1 VSSDYEGSER
11 KALSDGKK
19 ALAEAE
25 WLFERTDPRSR
36 GFFFELKEN
45 QAVHPGYLAVHCVDG
60 AGTKLFLS
68 AWSGEYGLAPVDAV
82 AMNANDMATAIHA
95 LPDTVDLYFAVQ
107 QGVER
112 EHMGQIMAG
121 FARALDRIRI
131 SGAPFQVNLGKI
143 ETASHDETVSL
154 GVPGKGW
161 DVGVVMTGYIPRDKI
176 PHLDPQPGHVI
187 VGVAASGAHSNGYT
201 EARHVLLTPEVEP
214 RQEWKSR
221 YRGRF
226 ALNDRPPAL
235 NGRTVLEA
243 LQEPTFLYLAE
254 AAAIGQ
260 RLDDRD
266 IYGVNITGGGLA
278 NFNRAG
284 QGVRFEITD
293 PLEPLPIHHL
303 LVQES
308 GWSPREAYAKQNMG
322 MGFAYILPSLE
333 KAEAAVALIAERGQH
348 RARII
353 GEVRPGRRRAG
364 QEEPVRTVLHKPYE
378 GPALEFA
385 GY

>member
-1 VSSDYEGSER
+1 VTSDYEQSEQ
-11 KALSDGKK
+11 KALRDGKK
-19 ALAEAE
+19 ALAGAG
-25 WLFERTDPRSR
+25 WLFGRTDPRSK

-45 QAVHPGYLAVHCVDG
+45 EAVHPGYLAVHCVDG
-60 AGTKLFLS
+60 VGTKLFLS
-68 AWSGEYGLAPVDAV
+68 AWSGEYGLAPIDAV
-82 AMNANDMATAIHA
+82 AMNANDMATALHA

-112 EHMGQIMAG
+112 EHMGAILAG

-131 SGAPFQVNLGKI
+131 PGAPFQVNLGKI

-161 DVGVVMTGYIPRDKI
+161 DVGVVLTGYIAGDKI
-176 PHLDPQPGHVI
+176 PRLNPQPGHII
-187 VGVAASGAHSNGYT
+187 VGVASSGAHSNGYT
-201 EARHVLLTPEVEP
+201 NARHVLLTPEVEP
-214 RQEWKSR
+214 RSEWRER

-226 ALNDRPPAL
+226 ALDDRPPIL
-235 NGRTVLEA
+235 EGRTVLEA

-254 AAAIGQ
+254 AAEIG
-260 RLDDRD
+260 RALDHRD
-266 IYGVNITGGGLA
+266 IYGVNITGNGLA

-293 PLEPLPIHHL
+293 PLEPLPIHRL
-303 LVQES
+303 LVRES
-308 GWSPREAYAKQNMG
+308 SWGPREAYAKQNMG
-322 MGFAYILPSLE
+322 MGFAYIVPSLE
-333 KAEAAVALIAERGQH
+333 TAERVVELIAGRGQH

-353 GEVRPGRRRAG
+353 GEVRGGRDE
-364 QEEPVRTVLHKPYE
+364 QVRTVLHKPYE
-378 GPALEFA
+378 GPPLEYA

>member
-1 VSSDYEGSER
+1 MGSNYQRSEA
-11 KALSDGKK
+11 KALRDGKE
-19 ALAEAE
+19 ALAKAG
-25 WLFERTDPRSR
+25 WLFSRTDPQSK

-60 AGTKLFLS
+60 VGTKLFLS
-68 AWSGEYGLAPVDAV
+68 AWSGEYGLAPIDAV

-112 EHMGQIMAG
+112 EHMGAIMAG
-121 FARALDRIRI
+121 FSRALERIRI
-131 SGAPFQVNLGKI
+131 PGAPFEVNLGKI

-161 DVGVVMTGYIPRDKI
+161 DVGVVMTGYIARDKI
-176 PHLDPQPGHVI
+176 PRLQPQPGHVI
-187 VGVAASGAHSNGYT
+187 VGVASSGAHSNGYT

-214 RQEWKSR
+214 RREWRDR
-221 YRGRF
+221 YQGRF
-226 ALNDRPPAL
+226 ALDNRPPVL
-235 NGRTVLEA
+235 EGRTILEA

-254 AAAIGQ
+254 AAAVGR

-266 IYGVNITGGGLA
+266 IYGINITGNGLA

-284 QGVRFEITD
+284 RGICFHITN
-293 PLEPLPIHHL
+293 PLEPLPIHQL

-308 GWSPREAYAKQNMG
+308 GWSPREAYQKQNMG
-322 MGFAYILPSLE
+322 MGYAYIVPSVEMAE
-333 KAEAAVALIAERGQH
+333 KVVALIAGRGEH
-348 RARII
+348 RARIV
-353 GEVRPGRRRAG
+353 GEVRAGRD
-364 QEEPVRTVLHKPYE
+364 EEVRTVLHKPYE
-378 GPALEFA
+378 GPKLEYV